1 MSIGT
6 IHDFARSLG
15 LLPCDLTRRQINR
28 YERLRMLELHPE
40 ARKSSERCLQYA
52 IRKINRLERL
62 GVELDLGR
70 GGLVYIDALNH
81 YMTEF
86 WNHVY

>member
-1 MSIGT
+1 
-6 IHDFARSLG
+6 
-15 LLPCDLTRRQINR
+15 
-28 YERLRMLELHPE
+28 
-40 ARKSSERCLQYA
+40 LQYA